1 MKVTSSD
8 PEWHEADRITVSR
21 TTRLGRAKLHEF
33 AVDNS
38 GGGSWWGAG
47 EWNGGIGRLETVHL
61 ADGVDIAAGTLA
73 FILDALRSDGR
84 HHVDIDDI
92 NLVVS
97 QLGSQI
103 ARILELPT
111 LARRDSPTPEQV
123 EQLTTVRLI
132 RKALYKE
139 VLRRCR

>member
-1 MKVTSSD
+1 MRITSSD
-8 PEWHEADRITVSR
+8 PEWHETDRITVSR
-21 TTRLGRAKLHEF
+21 TTRLGRTNLHVF
-33 AVDNS
+33 AAES
-38 GGGSWWGAG
+38 GSRSWRGAG
-47 EWNGGIGRLETVHL
+47 DWNGGIDRLETVHL
-61 ADGVDIAAGTLA
+61 ADGVDIAAGTMA
-73 FILDALRSDGR
+73 FILDALRSDER

-92 NLVVS
+92 KLVVS

-103 ARILELPT
+103 ARIPELPT

-132 RKALYKE
+132 QKALHKE

>member
-8 PEWHEADRITVSR
+8 PEWHETDRIAVSR
-21 TTRLGRAKLHEF
+21 TTRRGRARLHWFWVE
-33 AVDNS
+33 S
-38 GGGSWWGAG
+38 GSRSWQGAG
-47 EWNGGIGRLETVHL
+47 EWNGGIDRLETVHL
-61 ADGVDIAAGTLA
+61 ADGVDIAAGTMA

-103 ARILELPT
+103 ARIPELPT
-111 LARRDSPTPEQV
+111 LARRDSPTPERV